1 MSREALID
9 SLRAKAAEDA
19 EAIWRDA
26 RADAEKCRREMAQ
39 SLERRREERLQAA
52 AAVARRLDDEATAAA
67 QHLAREMR
75 TNAAIV
81 LADRLQQVARTELPA
96 LRGEA
101 PERLFAALANELPD
115 REWQRVT
122 VNRADRDLARQRFPR
137 AEIVC
142 DEAVTG
148 GMEVEAE
155 QGRIRVSNSLETRL
169 ATAWPDLL
177 PALIQDVL
185 AQSHGHPPAA

>member
-39 SLERRREERLQAA
+39 SLERRREERQQAA
-52 AAVARRLDDEATAAA
+52 AAVARRLDDEAA
-67 QHLAREMR
+67 QHRAREMR
-75 TNAAIV
+75 MNAAIM
-81 LADRLQQVARTELPA
+81 LADRLQQVARSELPA
-96 LRGEA
+96 LRGDA
-101 PERLFAALANELPD
+101 PEQLFAALANELPD

-122 VNRADRDLARQRFPR
+122 VNRADRDIARQRFPR

-155 QGRIRVSNSLETRL
+155 QGRIRISNTLETRL
-169 ATAWPDLL
+169 ATAWPDIL

-185 AQSHGHPPAA
+185 AQSHGHQPAT